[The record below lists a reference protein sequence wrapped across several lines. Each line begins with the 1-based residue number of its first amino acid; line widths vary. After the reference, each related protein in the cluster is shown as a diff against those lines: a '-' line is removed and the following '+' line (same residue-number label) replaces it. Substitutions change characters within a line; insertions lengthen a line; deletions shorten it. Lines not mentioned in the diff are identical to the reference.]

1 MRPGL
6 QTRPGLHCR
15 CMRTRYGT
23 SPWIDLFPKSR
34 RPGLPRLKGEHRSAV
49 VIVGGGLT
57 GCATAYACAAAGLK
71 PILVEADRI
80 GQGGTGRSAGV
91 LLSDPGPSFK
101 DIAKAHGLRAA
112 RQVFESWR
120 RASLDAASLLKR
132 LRVRCDLESCDDVSV
147 AVRDGEKAL
156 TKELAARAAAGLDA
170 RRLSSQAARAA
181 TTFEAIAAMKL
192 GAGFTLDPY
201 RACLGLAT
209 AARSKGGTLF
219 ESSRVKKVQVGA
231 KQVDVLLDSGVVHA
245 QTVIVATGSAT
256 SEYKPLRRHF
266 KRRDNF
272 LVLTE
277 PMPAAMRRQLAG
289 SDVIVRDTAV
299 PPHCIR
305 RTKDDRLLIAGGD
318 RDETPPRQ
326 RDAVLVQR
334 TGQLMYELLVMNPA
348 IAGLQPEYGW
358 ESTYGETADGLMYIG
373 PHRNYPRHL
382 FALGGGLSVTGA
394 FLAARIL
401 ARAVQG
407 SSEKA
412 DAVFGWT
419 R

>member
-1 MRPGL
+1 
-6 QTRPGLHCR
+6 
-15 CMRTRYGT
+15 MRTRYGT

-34 RPGLPRLKGEHRSAV
+34 RPDLPRLKGEHRSDV

-57 GCATAYACAAAGLK
+57 GCAIAYACAAAGLK
-71 PILVEADRI
+71 PILLEADRI
-80 GQGGTGRSAGV
+80 GQGSTGRSAGV
-91 LLSDPGPSFK
+91 LLSEPGPSFR
-101 DIAKAHGLRAA
+101 DVARTHGLRAA
-112 RQVFESWR
+112 RQIFESWR
-120 RASLDAASLLKR
+120 RASLDAASVLRR
-132 LRVRCDLESCDDVSV
+132 LRVRCDLEACDDVIV
-147 AVRDGEKAL
+147 AIRDGEKQMQKDL
-156 TKELAARAAAGLDA
+156 EARAAAGVEA
-170 RRLSSQAARAA
+170 RRLSTQAARAA
-181 TTFEAIAAMKL
+181 TSFEASAAMKL

-201 RACLGLAT
+201 RACLGLA
-209 AARSKGGTLF
+209 AAAKSRGGILF
-219 ESSRVKKVQVGA
+219 ESSRVKKVQVGT
-231 KQVDVLLDSGVVHA
+231 KQADVLLDTGIVHA

-266 KRRDNF
+266 KRRESF

-277 PMPAAMRRQLAG
+277 PMPAAMRRQLGG
-289 SDVIVRDTAV
+289 SDVIVRDTAS
-299 PPHCIR
+299 PPHCLR
-305 RTKDDRLLIAGGD
+305 RTKDDRLLISGAD
-318 RDETPPRQ
+318 RDETPARQ

-348 IAGLQPEYGW
+348 IAGLRPEYGW
-358 ESTYGETADGLMYIG
+358 ESTYGDTADGLMYIG

-401 ARAVQG
+401 SRAAQG
-407 SSEKA
+407 SSERA

>member
-1 MRPGL
+1 
-6 QTRPGLHCR
+6 
-15 CMRTRYGT
+15 MRTRYGT
-23 SPWIDLFPKSR
+23 SPWTDLFPKSR
-34 RPGLPRLKGEHRSAV
+34 RPDRPRLRGEHRSDV

-57 GCATAYACAAAGLK
+57 GCATAYACALAGLK
-71 PILVEADRI
+71 PILLEADRI
-80 GQGGTGRSAGV
+80 GQGSVGRSAGV
-91 LLSDPGPSFK
+91 LLSDPVPSFT
-101 DIAKAHGLRAA
+101 DIAKTHGLRAA

-120 RASLDAASLLKR
+120 RASLDAASLLRR
-132 LRVRCDLESCDDVSV
+132 LRIRCDLETCDDVIV

-156 TKELAARAAAGLDA
+156 RKELEARASAGVDA
-170 RRLSSQAARAA
+170 RPLSSQAARAA
-181 TTFEAIAAMKL
+181 TSLETSAAMKL

-201 RACLGLAT
+201 RACLGLA
-209 AARSKGGTLF
+209 AAAKSRGGILF
-219 ESSRVKKVQVGA
+219 ESSRVKKVQVGM
-231 KQVDVLLDSGVVHA
+231 KQADVLLDTGVVHA

-266 KRRDNF
+266 KSRDAF

-277 PMPAAMRRQLAG
+277 PMPASMRRQLAG
-289 SDVIVRDTAV
+289 ADVIVRDTDS

-305 RTKDDRLLIAGGD
+305 RTKDDRLLVAGAD
-318 RDETPPRQ
+318 RDETPSRQ
-326 RDAVLVQR
+326 RDAVLMQR

-348 IAGLQPEYGW
+348 IAGLRPEYGW

-401 ARAVQG
+401 SRAVQG
-407 SSEKA
+407 GSEKA